1 MKTIGII
8 GGISWVS
15 TVDYYR
21 YLNTGINEVAGGL
34 NFAQCIIYSFNYAE
48 IKKNNDANDW
58 EATLQLITKASK
70 HLQESGAEAIL
81 LAANTMHVIAD
92 KLQQQIRIP
101 VIHIADA
108 TAEAIQQKQLTKI
121 GLLGTRFTME
131 MDFFTSRLN
140 AKNIEVLVPEQEER
154 AFIHYTIF
162 EELGRAV
169 FTQETKQRYQQIIQ
183 NLVDRGAEGIIL
195 GCTEIP
201 LLIQPGD
208 VSVPIFD
215 TAQIHVRAAV
225 AFALQDS

>member
-34 NFAQCIIYSFNYAE
+34 NFAKCIIYSFNFAD

-58 EATLQLITKASK
+58 DATLKLITDASH
-70 HLQESGAEAIL
+70 HLQNSGAEAIL

-92 KLQQQIRIP
+92 KLQQQISIP

-108 TAEAIQQKQLTKI
+108 TAKAIQQNGLTKI

-140 AKNIEVLVPEQEER
+140 AKNIEVLIPKDEDR
-154 AFIHYTIF
+154 GFIHHTIF
-162 EELGRAV
+162 EELGRSI
-169 FTQETKQRYQQIIQ
+169 FTKETKQKYLQIIED
-183 NLVDRGAEGIIL
+183 LVSKGAEGIIL

-201 LLIQPGD
+201 LLIQPDD
-208 VSVPIFD
+208 VLVPLFD
-215 TAQIHVRAAV
+215 TAQIHVKEAV
-225 AFALQDS
+225 AFAMMEN